1 MSTSPLYTFTAQISP
16 GNASRSSMTTSA
28 TWSPITLSF
37 SPNFSQIPL
46 ASATALPSVSA
57 SASPSTSFSFSAYT
71 TMPPMPS
78 PTPLWSPALPSYS
91 SQPQPQPQSQPKDSN
106 GLSTN
111 SIILLC
117 SILGVV
123 VILSII
129 NAIYYNQKYKLE
141 KKKRVVEFKSSPLHM
156 HSQVR
161 GVLPS

>member
-1 MSTSPLYTFTAQISP
+1 MSTSPLYTFTAEISP
-16 GNASRSSMTTSA
+16 ANVSRSSMTTSA

-57 SASPSTSFSFSAYT
+57 SPSTLFSFSAYT

-91 SQPQPQPQSQPKDSN
+91 SQPQPQPQPQPKDSN

-111 SIILLC
+111 SIILLS

-156 HSQVR
+156 HSQLR
-161 GVLPS
+161 SVLPS